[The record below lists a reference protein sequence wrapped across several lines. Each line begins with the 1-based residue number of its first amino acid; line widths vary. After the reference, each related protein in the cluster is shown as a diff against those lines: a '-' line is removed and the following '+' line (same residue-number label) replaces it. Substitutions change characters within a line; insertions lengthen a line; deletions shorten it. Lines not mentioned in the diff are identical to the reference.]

1 MAVQTINV
9 VTGVCSSVFL
19 LYTMYYVK
27 VFWMRRYCR
36 SQNTMKGKTVVVT
49 GGDSGIGKET
59 AIELARRGARVILAC
74 RTTHKGIPAALEVQ
88 QRSGNGNVV
97 YRNLDLCSQKSI
109 HEFVKLFLKE
119 ESRLDVLIN
128 NAGLGATAR
137 GLVTVEGFDMV
148 FGVNYFGHFLV
159 SMLLLNKLKASA
171 PSRIVNVASEAHHL
185 ANRLDLTPVDDEGKR
200 FPGLVGYATSNLAK
214 VMFTRELE
222 RRLRG
227 TGITAYAVH
236 PGRVNSNMWRRSLSA
251 RGKHWVNTFIGP
263 VIWLLLISEEA
274 GAQTTIYCAVEEG
287 ITHFSGRYFDNCDLA
302 TASELAKDDTLCRKL
317 WEISCQAVGYGGD

>member
-1 MAVQTINV
+1 MAVQTVNV
-9 VTGVCSSVFL
+9 ITGVCSGAFL

-27 VFWMRRYCR
+27 VFWLRRYCR
-36 SQNTMKGKTVVVT
+36 SQTSLKGKTVVVT

-59 AIELARRGARVILAC
+59 AIELARRGARVIMAC

-88 QRSGNGNVV
+88 QRTGNNNVV

-119 ESRLDVLIN
+119 EARLDILVN

-159 SMLLLNKLKASA
+159 SMLLLNRLKESA

-185 ANRLDLTPVDDEGKR
+185 AKRIDLTPVDDEGKR

-214 VMFTRELE
+214 VMFTRELS

-227 TGITAYAVH
+227 TGITAYALH

-251 RGKHWVNTFIGP
+251 RGKQWLNNVIGP
-263 VIWLLLISEEA
+263 LLWLTMINEEA
-274 GAQTTIYCAVEEG
+274 GCQTTIYCAVEEG
-287 ITHFSGRYFDNCDLA
+287 ITHFSGRYFDNCDVA
-302 TASELAKDDTLCRKL
+302 IESELSTDEDLCKKL
-317 WEISCQAVGYGGD
+317 WEISCQAVGYGDA